1 MPDNQKISE
10 SPAATL
16 PLSGTELVA
25 IVQGG
30 LNKNAPASAFGMGVT
45 IAAEDVSVDD
55 SLYFILSGADA
66 QTLFDNL
73 DDYLNAQLVTGLDSV
88 LTVNNEANGLDMV
101 EMSGINNSI
110 YDFELQVSDGN
121 VDFYFGNSPG
131 GIFGLDAFAD
141 QMNFVADQWFASSSD
156 SNMVIFFDID
166 LQYLELTNQTNF
178 IRITDFD
185 IEVGAPILG
194 YSTTTD
200 VLSLISTNRDSLK
213 YKPSKVI
220 VRTTAALPAN
230 TIGGSNMTLTANAN
244 GAFPANDG
252 ITLNLINQAILVCD
266 EATQTKRG
274 AYILTQVG
282 NAGAPWILT
291 RRSDSNTG
299 DDLECAVYNVEQGT
313 RFAGTSWKQITPAP
327 ALGSSNIVF
336 KPFGDNIIEDAI
348 SGYYKIVST
357 SGVLSTTS
365 V

>member
-30 LNKNAPASAFGMGVT
+30 LNKNAPASAFGMGGT

-131 GIFGLDAFAD
+131 GVFGLEAFAD
-141 QMNFVADQWFASSSD
+141 QMFFNADQWYALSSD
-156 SNMVIFFDID
+156 SNMYILMDID
-166 LQYLELTNQTNF
+166 LQYVELGNQSNYLRVTE
-178 IRITDFD
+178 FD
-185 IEVGAPILG
+185 IEVGSPILG
-194 YSTTTD
+194 YSTTSDMQSYVTGLFSSAAFKKD
-200 VLSLISTNRDSLK
+200 RVK
-213 YKPSKVI
+213 A
-220 VRTTAALPAN
+220 RTTAALESC
-230 TIGGSNMTLTANAN
+230 TVGGSNTTLTKVGN
-244 GAFPANDG
+244 GAFPNQDG
-252 ITLNLINQAILVCD
+252 IAFGLQQDLLVNNQADPKQNGIYSLSQPGGGG
-266 EATQTKRG
+266 T
-274 AYILTQVG
+274 
-282 NAGAPWILT
+282 PWILT
-291 RRSDSNTG
+291 RRSDSNPGT
-299 DDLECAVYNVEQGT
+299 DMTAAIYNVEQGT
-313 RFAGTSWKQITPAP
+313 RFKNTCWRQTTLNPVLGTDNVIF
-327 ALGSSNIVF
+327 V
-336 KPFGDNIIEDAI
+336 PFGDNIIEDTV